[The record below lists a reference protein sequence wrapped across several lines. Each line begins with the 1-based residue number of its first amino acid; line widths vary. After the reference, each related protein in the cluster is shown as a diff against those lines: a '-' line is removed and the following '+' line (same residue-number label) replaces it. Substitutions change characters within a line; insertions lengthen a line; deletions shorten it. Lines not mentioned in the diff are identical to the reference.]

1 MLKNLEDAK
10 ISHKKNKSESFYKPH
25 KREFS
30 MFDQNPTD
38 KSHQKQKK
46 SKNFQ

>member
-10 ISHKKNKSESFYKPH
+10 IGTHKKNKSESYYKPH

-30 MFDQNPTD
+30 MFDSNGL
-38 KSHQKQKK
+38 SG
-46 SKNFQ
+46 